1 MKKTILL
8 STLVIIGGL
17 AGLIAW
23 LSVPFNI
30 LIIGSDAYANQPT
43 KGSRS
48 DGLILVR
55 VVPLTA
61 QIKMVSIPRDSYA
74 EIPCE
79 NYKMDKITHSHAF
92 GGTPCTVEAVE
103 KLLDVKVDY
112 HILFRFENV
121 MDITTM
127 IGGVDVVANHTFN
140 QDYFDQEVFHFNK
153 GQVYNLKGRQALAY
167 TRHRKSDTAF
177 KRDERQRQVIQGIV
191 QKLSTPSGWKYIPKV
206 LDYAKKNMEIQ
217 VNPIKALSAAPAILL
232 HHPIEQHELQ
242 GDGRMINGVY
252 YYILND
258 NSLNDIIYDF
268 QN

>member
-1 MKKTILL
+1 MKKIMFLIMFVIL
-8 STLVIIGGL
+8 TGL
-17 AGLIAW
+17 ASFIAW
-23 LSVPFNI
+23 LCVPFNI

-48 DGLILVR
+48 DGLILVK
-55 VVPLTA
+55 VVPLLA

-79 NYKMDKITHSHAF
+79 NFKMDKITHSHAF
-92 GGTPCTVEAVE
+92 GGTPCTIEAVE
-103 KLLDVKVDY
+103 KLLDVKINY

-127 IGGVDVVANHTFN
+127 IDGVDVVSNHTFN
-140 QDYFDQEVFHFNK
+140 QDYFDQEVFHFNQ

-177 KRDERQRQVIQGIV
+177 KRDERQRQVIQAII
-191 QKLSTPSGWKYIPKV
+191 QKLAAPSGWKYIPKV
-206 LDYAKKNMEIQ
+206 LDYAKKNMEIDA
-217 VNPIKALSAAPAILL
+217 NPLKALGAAPAILL
-232 HHPIEQHELQ
+232 HHPVEQHELK

-252 YYILND
+252 YYILDD
-258 NSLNDIIYDF
+258 NSLNDIINEF